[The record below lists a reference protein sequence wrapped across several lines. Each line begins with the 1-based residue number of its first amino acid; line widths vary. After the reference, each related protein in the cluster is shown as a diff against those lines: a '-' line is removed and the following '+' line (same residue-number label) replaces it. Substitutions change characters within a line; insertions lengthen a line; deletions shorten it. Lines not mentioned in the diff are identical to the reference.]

1 MTPDLRGPA
10 PRCAVRR
17 ALLPVM
23 PARAGRGGAAP
34 RVDLRGMLLTDLIAL
49 MRTLGEPAYR
59 ARQIARWVYGR
70 GVDDLSE
77 MTDLP
82 AALRARLGES
92 AQIGTLGIRRSTEA
106 ADGSAVKLL
115 AACQDGQTVECV
127 LMRFDDGRRSACVST
142 QAGCAMGC
150 VFCATGLGGFA
161 RNLTAGEIISQAL
174 AIRSRADR
182 RLGNVVFMG
191 MGEPLA
197 NYEATVRAARILAAP
212 WGFGIGARHLTIST
226 VGLVPQ
232 IRRLAGEGLQITL
245 AVSLHA
251 PTDALRRR
259 LVPVTERYPVAE
271 LIAACR
277 EYLAATGRRLTFE
290 YVLIDGVND
299 GAAEAR
305 ALGRVLRGL
314 LCHVNLIP
322 LNPVSGTRLR
332 RPDPSRVRAFAAVVR
347 EAGIP
352 VTVRI
357 ERGTEIQAACGQ
369 LRLAD
374 GTGRAPRWTAA
385 AGPSAA
391 DGRAAERPVPRTAG
405 GVRP

>member
-1 MTPDLRGPA
+1 MTPAPADLRGLLLPELTA
-10 PRCAVRR
+10 LVRR
-17 ALLPVM
+17 LD
-23 PARAGRGGAAP
+23 G
-34 RVDLRGMLLTDLIAL
+34 
-49 MRTLGEPAYR
+49 PAYR

-70 GVDDLSE
+70 GVEDISE

-82 AALRARLGES
+82 IAFRKRLGE
-92 AQIGTLGIRRSTEA
+92 AARIRALTVRRSTDA
-106 ADGSAVKLL
+106 ADGSATKLL
-115 AACQDGQTVECV
+115 AACEDGQTVECV

-150 VFCATGLGGFA
+150 AFCATGLGGFA
-161 RNLTAGEIISQAL
+161 RNLTTAEVVSQAL
-174 AIRSRADR
+174 AIRVRADR
-182 RLGNVVFMG
+182 RLSNAVFMG

-197 NYEATVRAARILAAP
+197 NYDATVRAARIMTAP
-212 WGFGIGARHLTIST
+212 WGLGIGVRHLTIST

-232 IRRLAGEGLQITL
+232 IRRLAAEGLQITL

-259 LVPVTERYPVAE
+259 LVPVTERYPTAD
-271 LIAACR
+271 LMAACR
-277 EYLAATGRRLTFE
+277 DYLAATGRRLTFE

-299 GAAEAR
+299 GDAEAR
-305 ALGRVLRGL
+305 ELGRLLRGL
-314 LCHVNLIP
+314 LCHVNVIP
-322 LNPVSGTRLR
+322 LNPVPGIPLR
-332 RPDPSRVRAFAAVVR
+332 RPPVERVRAFARVVR

-374 GTGRAPRWTAA
+374 GSGRASRWMRADRLPADSPATMTS
-385 AGPSAA
+385 GP
-391 DGRAAERPVPRTAG
+391 AEVGA
-405 GVRP
+405 

>member
-1 MTPDLRGPA
+1 VTAEPARTVPAPGTAAGGMALRPPGNAFRPAGTPDLRGLMLPEIT
-10 PRCAVRR
+10 
-17 ALLPVM
+17 ALVH
-23 PARAGRGGAAP
+23 
-34 RVDLRGMLLTDLIAL
+34 
-49 MRTLGEPAYR
+49 TLGAPAYR
-59 ARQIARWVYGR
+59 GRQIARWVYGH
-70 GVDDLSE
+70 GVDDMSK

-82 AALRARLGES
+82 VALRERLSGAAR
-92 AQIGTLGIRRSTEA
+92 IGALTLRRSTDA
-106 ADGSAVKLL
+106 ADGSATKLL
-115 AACQDGQTVECV
+115 AACEDGQTVECV

-161 RNLTAGEIISQAL
+161 RNLTAGEIIGQAL
-174 AIRSRADR
+174 ALRARADR
-182 RLGNVVFMG
+182 RLSNVVFMG

-212 WGFGIGARHLTIST
+212 WGLGIGVRHLTVST

-232 IRRLAGEGLQITL
+232 IRRLAREGLQITL

-277 EYLAATGRRLTFE
+277 DYLAATGRRLTFE
-290 YVLIDGVND
+290 YVLIAGVND
-299 GAAEAR
+299 GDAEAR
-305 ALGRVLRGL
+305 ALGRLLRGL
-314 LCHVNLIP
+314 LCHVNVIP
-322 LNPVSGTRLR
+322 LNPVSGIALR
-332 RPDPSRVRAFAAVVR
+332 RPDVARVRAFARCLR
-347 EAGIP
+347 ESGIA

-357 ERGTEIQAACGQ
+357 ERGTAIQAACGQ

-374 GTGRAPRWTAA
+374 GSGRASRWTPSPADAA
-385 AGPSAA
+385 VS
-391 DGRAAERPVPRTAG
+391 RP
-405 GVRP
+405 

>member
-1 MTPDLRGPA
+1 MKADLRGLLLPEVA
-10 PRCAVRR
+10 DLVRR
-17 ALLPVM
+17 LDA
-23 PARAGRGGAAP
+23 
-34 RVDLRGMLLTDLIAL
+34 
-49 MRTLGEPAYR
+49 PAYR

-70 GVDDLSE
+70 GVEDLSE
-77 MTDLP
+77 MTDLSIVF
-82 AALRARLGES
+82 RERLGE
-92 AQIGTLGIRRSTEA
+92 AARIGTLTVRRATDA
-106 ADGSAVKLL
+106 ADGSATKLL
-115 AACQDGQTVECV
+115 VVCEDGQTVECV

-161 RNLTAGEIISQAL
+161 RNLTTAEVISQAL
-174 AIRSRADR
+174 AIRARSDR
-182 RLGNVVFMG
+182 RLSNVVFMG

-197 NYEATVRAARILAAP
+197 NYDATVRAARILVAP
-212 WGFGIGARHLTIST
+212 WGLGIGVRHLTIST

-232 IRRLAGEGLQITL
+232 MRRLAREGLQITL

-259 LVPVTERYPVAE
+259 LVPVTERYPIAD

-299 GAAEAR
+299 GDAEAR
-305 ALGRVLRGL
+305 ELGRLLRGL
-314 LCHVNLIP
+314 LCHVNVIP
-322 LNPVSGTRLR
+322 LNPVPGIPLR
-332 RPDPSRVRAFAAVVR
+332 RSPVSRVRAFARVVR
-347 EAGIP
+347 DAGIP

-374 GTGRAPRWTAA
+374 GSGRASRWTPAEV
-385 AGPSAA
+385 
-391 DGRAAERPVPRTAG
+391 RA
-405 GVRP
+405 